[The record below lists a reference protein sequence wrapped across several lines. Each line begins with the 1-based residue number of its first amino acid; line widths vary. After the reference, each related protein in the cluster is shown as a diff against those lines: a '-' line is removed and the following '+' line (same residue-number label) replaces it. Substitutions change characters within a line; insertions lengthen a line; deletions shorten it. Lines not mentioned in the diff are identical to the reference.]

1 MVGDLLKLFYE
12 VSLRLL
18 CLLEEVLIVD
28 DVVLGFDK
36 LLEYT
41 LALTD
46 AFELRVVG
54 LLDLLH
60 YHLNLYL
67 HLLNRMFF
75 CY

>member
-1 MVGDLLKLFYE
+1 LVGDLLKLLYE

-18 CLLEEVLIVD
+18 CLLEKVLIVD

-36 LLEYT
+36 LLED
-41 LALTD
+41 AFSLTD

-60 YHLNLYL
+60 YHLNLHL